1 LLTFGLVALRSRPHV
16 IGGFHLLVNALA
28 ASVLAR
34 IVRARSLYFCVGGP
48 LELLDGGVWAE
59 NRLFGLMETPDAV
72 VERELIR
79 SAATF
84 DAVVTMGRSTVRFFH
99 EHGVQTQFHIVPG
112 AIDPQEFCP
121 SEEPAVTDLILIGRL
136 AEIKRIDVFLQAVAL
151 ASTKLPGLT
160 ATIVGDGELRAS
172 LEQIARTSG
181 LDGRVRFAG
190 PQARVSDWLR
200 GARVFV
206 LTSDSEGLALSMM
219 EAMMTGL
226 PVIVSNVGDLG
237 DLVEDGVNGYLVPRR
252 HAEKFAA
259 RIVEVLSNPA
269 RRASLSTAARETA
282 LQCALAPISCKWNRI
297 LTEWMGK

>member
-16 IGGFHLLVNALA
+16 IGGFHLLINALA

-79 SAATF
+79 SA
-84 DAVVTMGRSTVRFFH
+84 VRFFH